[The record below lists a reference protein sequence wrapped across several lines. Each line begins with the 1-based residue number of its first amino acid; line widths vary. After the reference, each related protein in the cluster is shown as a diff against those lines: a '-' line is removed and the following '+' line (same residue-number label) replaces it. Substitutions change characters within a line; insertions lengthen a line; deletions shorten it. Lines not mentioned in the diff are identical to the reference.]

1 MRIILTMFI
10 VLLLFVAT
18 AGAQQTYPQAYFAP
32 PPNYYP
38 AYYVPPPPQPVA
50 YVAYARPTW
59 VGNFLFGP
67 VYVPVW
73 QQPQR

>member
-1 MRIILTMFI
+1 MRIILTMAM
-10 VLLLFVAT
+10 VLMLFVAV
-18 AGAQQTYPQAYFAP
+18 AGAQYPPALLAP

-38 AYYVPPPPQPVA
+38 AYYLPPPPQPVA